1 MTAPVR
7 LTLAEALAHGRLHDF
22 VIQAEGDGVG
32 PADRAQ
38 FEALVGRVTTPPP
51 EDQTSRSR
59 AGGSTRG
66 K

>member
-1 MTAPVR
+1 MI
-7 LTLAEALAHGRLHDF
+7 TLAEALAEGRLEEF
-22 VIQAEGDGVG
+22 AAQAEAEGVG

-38 FEALVGRVTTPPP
+38 FEVLVGTLTAPQP

-59 AGGSTRG
+59 GDGSKRG

>member
-1 MTAPVR
+1 MTM
-7 LTLAEALAHGRLHDF
+7 LTLAEAIEQDRLPEF
-22 VIQAEGDGVG
+22 AAQAEAQGIG

-38 FEALVGRVTTPPP
+38 FEALVGTLTTPQP

-59 AGGSTRG
+59 GDGSKRG

>member
-1 MTAPVR
+1 MTR
-7 LTLAEALAHGRLHDF
+7 LTLAEAIESDRLDEF
-22 VIQAEGDGVG
+22 AAQVEAEGVG

-38 FEALVGRVTTPPP
+38 FEKLVGRLTSPLP

-59 AGGSTRG
+59 GDGSKRG